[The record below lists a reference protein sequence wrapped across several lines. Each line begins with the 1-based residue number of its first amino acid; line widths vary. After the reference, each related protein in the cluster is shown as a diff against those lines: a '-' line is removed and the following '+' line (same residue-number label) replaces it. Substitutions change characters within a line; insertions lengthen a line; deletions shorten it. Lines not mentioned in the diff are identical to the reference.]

1 MIGDEA
7 SFRVEVRGKLDKIV
21 LLLQSM
27 KLNGSMSVPLEEFEA
42 SEWFPIQSITQLMEV
57 EEKLKKERDF
67 KKEVVSKHKQI
78 SDCINI
84 PRATNKISMVIVTST
99 FVLLS
104 VSKLTHCAAA
114 LIYLLRTTTD
124 I

>member
-1 MIGDEA
+1 
-7 SFRVEVRGKLDKIV
+7 
-21 LLLQSM
+21 
-27 KLNGSMSVPLEEFEA
+27 MSVPLEEFEA

-104 VSKLTHCAAA
+104 VSKLTHYAAA